1 MSPPARF
8 LARQKA
14 VAALVTAALLALG
27 FALYAALPDQM
38 AIHWN
43 AAGEPDNVVAKP
55 VAIPAMPAIVVFMSV
70 LFEVAGSDVGDRIV
84 GSLAMLL
91 LLVVQVMVFGANLGY
106 DVPIVPVALALA
118 GGMVAVAVYF
128 ETR

>member
-1 MSPPARF
+1 MSPPAGV

-55 VAIPAMPAIVVFMSV
+55 VAILAMPAIVVFMSV

>member
-1 MSPPARF
+1 MSPPARV

-43 AAGEPDNVVAKP
+43 AAGEPDNVVGKP
-55 VAIPAMPAIVVFMSV
+55 LAVLAMPAVVVFMSV
-70 LFEVAGSDVGDRIV
+70 LFEVTESDAGDRIV

-106 DVPIVPVALALA
+106 DVPIVPISLALA
-118 GGMVAVAVYF
+118 GGMVVVAVYF

>member
-1 MSPPARF
+1 MSPPARV

-43 AAGEPDNVVAKP
+43 AAGEPDNVVGKP
-55 VAIPAMPAIVVFMSV
+55 LAVLAMPAVVVFMSV

-106 DVPIVPVALALA
+106 DVPIVPISLALA
-118 GGMVAVAVYF
+118 GGMVVVAVYF

>member
-1 MSPPARF
+1 MSPPARV

-55 VAIPAMPAIVVFMSV
+55 VAILAMPAIVVFMSV

>member
-8 LARQKA
+8 LAHQKT
-14 VAALVTAALLALG
+14 VATLVTAALLALG

-43 AAGEPDNVVAKP
+43 AAGEPDNVVGKP
-55 VAIPAMPAIVVFMSV
+55 LAVLAMPAVVVFMSV
-70 LFEVAGSDVGDRIV
+70 LFEVTESDAGDRIV

-106 DVPIVPVALALA
+106 DVPIVPISLALA
-118 GGMVAVAVYF
+118 GGMVVVAVYF